1 MKIPT
6 SLVVG
11 LQSLSLSILVGY
23 VPVVGGNPLPQK
35 GVKEPVS
42 EATRSL
48 HQGTVKGFTDSHG
61 NSVSGNSIPRNDWGE
76 EPVCIKCDKVR
87 FTLAHKMK
95 TDGKRPKI

>member
-61 NSVSGNSIPRNDWGE
+61 NSVFLGIPFAETTGGKNRYVSNA
-76 EPVCIKCDKVR
+76 IRCDSLLLTK
-87 FTLAHKMK
+87 
-95 TDGKRPKI
+95 